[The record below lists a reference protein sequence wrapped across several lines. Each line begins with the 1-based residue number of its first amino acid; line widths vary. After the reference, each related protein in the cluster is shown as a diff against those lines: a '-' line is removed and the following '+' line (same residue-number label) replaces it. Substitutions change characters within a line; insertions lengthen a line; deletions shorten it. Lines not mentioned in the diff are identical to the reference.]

1 MKMPTKGK
9 GVAAPFLQE
18 VTEVYFAYD
27 LMKLNI
33 IKLAGRLLS
42 PHTGFSLS

>member
-33 IKLAGRLLS
+33 IKLAGHFLS
-42 PHTGFSLS
+42 SHTGLSSS